1 MYSERN
7 NVTEFLLRPE
17 NGTDAEITLIGF
29 TSIESLINYVKKV
42 GEVRLMVEPNHPTI
56 VMEVPNG

>member
-1 MYSERN
+1 
-7 NVTEFLLRPE
+7 VTEFLLRPE